1 MIASINKSILLR
13 LYHTRARA
21 LTFSSTDEAES
32 VATMDK
38 RHGRVP
44 PLRMQVQ
51 EAIQVSPC

>member
-1 MIASINKSILLR
+1 MHDREHKQVYFAKITYAS
-13 LYHTRARA
+13 AG
-21 LTFSSTDEAES
+21 LTFSTDEAES

-51 EAIQVSPC
+51 ELIQVSPC

>member
-1 MIASINKSILLR
+1 VHDREHKQVYFAKITYAS
-13 LYHTRARA
+13 AG
-21 LTFSSTDEAES
+21 LTFSTDEAES

-51 EAIQVSPC
+51 ELIQVSPC